1 VTGASRVPYR
11 TSPEE
16 KNKEHNSTDDL
27 LNTPE
32 TVQAFGREYKIK
44 RFALGPLTRAAE
56 HLAPLGYL
64 MRSVTGNEVDIG
76 QMIAQ
81 ALATAGEPALGLIS
95 VATEEP
101 IEWLEDKDPIEALEL
116 LSVIVEKNVRYFFAP
131 ANKSRIEAAFARI
144 RKAVQTESGKSVIS
158 SAPGDTAT

>member
-1 VTGASRVPYR
+1 MENQNPV
-11 TSPEE
+11 E
-16 KNKEHNSTDDL
+16 DL
-27 LNTPE
+27 LNTP
-32 TVQAFGREYKIK
+32 TPVKAFGREYQIK

-64 MRSVTGNEVDIG
+64 MRSVTGGDIDIG

-81 ALATAGEPALGLIS
+81 GLATAGEPALGLIS

-101 IEWLEDKDPIEALEL
+101 IEWLEDKDPVEAFEL

-131 ANKSRIEAAFARI
+131 ANKARLEAAFARI
-144 RKAVQTESGKSVIS
+144 RTAVQDESGKSVTS
-158 SAPGDTAT
+158 SSPVDTAH

>member
-1 VTGASRVPYR
+1 MENEV
-11 TSPEE
+11 
-16 KNKEHNSTDDL
+16 NDL

-32 TVQAFGREYKIK
+32 TVEAFGRTYKIK
-44 RFALGPLTRAAE
+44 RFSLGQLTRAAE

-64 MRSVTGNEVDIG
+64 MRSVTGGDIDIG

-81 ALATAGEPALGLIS
+81 GLATAGEPALGLIS

-101 IEWLEDKDPIEALEL
+101 IEWLEDRDPVEAFEL

-131 ANKSRIEAAFARI
+131 ANKARIEAAFARI
-144 RKAVQTESGKSVIS
+144 RTAVQSESGKSATS
-158 SAPGDTAT
+158 SSPVDTAH